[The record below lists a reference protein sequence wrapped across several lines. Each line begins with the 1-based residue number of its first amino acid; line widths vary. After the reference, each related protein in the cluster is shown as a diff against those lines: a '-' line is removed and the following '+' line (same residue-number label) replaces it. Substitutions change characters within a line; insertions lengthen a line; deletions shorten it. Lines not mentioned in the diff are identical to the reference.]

1 MSIQFPCSANWHHER
16 IVGVASVLLQEGVTS
31 GEVAPDLDVDAA
43 ARALAALLDG
53 VVLECIRSGTAP
65 TRADVERRVL
75 LLLGSA
81 IRR

>member
-1 MSIQFPCSANWHHER
+1 
-16 IVGVASVLLQEGVTS
+16 VTS

-53 VVLECIRSGTAP
+53 VVLEHIGSGTAP
-65 TRADVERRVL
+65 TRADVELRAL
-75 LLLGSA
+75 LVLGSA